1 MLLASKTNLNCKII
15 KTKETVYS
23 RAKALS
29 KCQSHDQLRGALAS
43 LLAVTSHG
51 ACTVCITAADYYSFS
66 LGSRPLLIAIYSGA
80 PAARKVTK
88 LTINIGTGSHACI
101 EIETHATL
109 LL

>member
-15 KTKETVYS
+15 KTKETGYS

-43 LLAVTSHG
+43 LAVTSHG

-66 LGSRPLLIAIYSGA
+66 LGSRPLIIAIYSGA
-80 PAARKVTK
+80 PAARRVAKR
-88 LTINIGTGSHACI
+88 TINIGTGSHACI